1 MAKKANKKVVVVEET
16 EEEVIVET
24 KLELKKTTPTKLTTR
39 VWMGDHWA
47 IVDEDSDDY
56 KAGKA

>member
-1 MAKKANKKVVVVEET
+1 MAKKANKKAEVVEET
-16 EEEVIVET
+16 E
-24 KLELKKTTPTKLTTR
+24 LELKKTTPTKLTTR